1 MEFENV
7 CRHNKFGFC
16 KFGNLCRKRHI
27 EEICD
32 NKDCETRLCGKRH
45 PRLCRFFQE
54 FGRCKFGEFCRFKH
68 VEYSE
73 SIRND
78 REIEELKA
86 LLVLKDDQI
95 LAVAHKIDKIV
106 RYLKSKDHDVNDCEN
121 TEKIEFHELDEDDEY
136 EEKMKH
142 LVENEN
148 TLKIFQEEEVVPEDL
163 DFSCNFCENK
173 FEKEIRL
180 LAHFWQDHR
189 GKSTF
194 IVVPRTPP
202 P

>member
-78 REIEELKA
+78 KEIEELKA

-136 EEKMKH
+136 EEKIKH

-148 TLKIFQEEEVVPEDL
+148 TLKIFEEEEMVPEDL
-163 DFSCNFCENK
+163 YFSCNF
-173 FEKEIRL
+173 
-180 LAHFWQDHR
+180 
-189 GKSTF
+189 
-194 IVVPRTPP
+194 
-202 P
+202 

>member
-78 REIEELKA
+78 KEIEELKA

-106 RYLKSKDHDVNDCEN
+106 RYLKSKDHDVNDSEN

-136 EEKMKH
+136 EEKIKH

-148 TLKIFQEEEVVPEDL
+148 TLKILEEEVIPEDL
-163 DFSCNFCENK
+163 YFSCNF
-173 FEKEIRL
+173 
-180 LAHFWQDHR
+180 
-189 GKSTF
+189 
-194 IVVPRTPP
+194 
-202 P
+202 